1 MNIDDLAI
9 KSANTQGGGLVP
21 SSTGLTP
28 DALPEVQK
36 TVLVENSNTGGG
48 TKNALSGTG
57 NDHSSASKT
66 EDSHWYALRTT
77 YGREKKAYDYII
89 SKGGTAFYPTFSIV
103 RLVDGKRKTVEESR
117 LPNIFFAY
125 GTEEEIKS
133 FVYDNINLP
142 YLRFYYR
149 YFHISKK
156 VEKEPLIVSNN
167 QIESLRIICK
177 ADADDII
184 VSIDEVQKF
193 QKGQAVRIV
202 EGKFKGVTGIVA
214 RYQEQQR
221 VGIVIDGLL
230 TMATAYIPNAFI
242 EVVKK

>member
-1 MNIDDLAI
+1 MIDIPLEKDPGS
-9 KSANTQGGGLVP
+9 KSIERVKGN
-21 SSTGLTP
+21 
-28 DALPEVQK
+28 
-36 TVLVENSNTGGG
+36 VEFKNVWY
-48 TKNALSGTG
+48 KYPNALESSLKDFTLKAEAGKMIAFVGASGAGKSTIINMIPRFMVPTKG
-57 NDHSSASKT
+57 EILFDGIPQNEMTLESIRRQVAIVTQEVMLFDDTIA
-66 EDSHWYALRTT
+66 ANIAFGA
-77 YGREKKAYDYII
+77 GR
-89 SKGGTAFYPTFSIV
+89 PV
-103 RLVDGKRKTVEESR
+103 
-117 LPNIFFAY
+117 
-125 GTEEEIKS
+125 TEEEIKS

-149 YFHISKK
+149 HFHISKK

-230 TMATAYIPNAFI
+230 TMVTAYIPNAFI

>member
-36 TVLVENSNTGGG
+36 NSFGRELKHRGT

-89 SKGGTAFYPTFSIV
+89 SKGGTAFYPTLSIV

-133 FVYDNINLP
+133 FVYDNVNLP

-230 TMATAYIPNAFI
+230 TMATACIPNAFI
-242 EVVKK
+242 EIVKK

>member
-9 KSANTQGGGLVP
+9 KSANTQRVVVTSSRKSVFGGPPVFEF
-21 SSTGLTP
+21 ST
-28 DALPEVQK
+28 K
-36 TVLVENSNTGGG
+36 TVFLNFGESIGGKPG
-48 TKNALSGTG
+48 AGRNQTASLGTG

-77 YGREKKAYDYII
+77 YGREKKAYDYI
-89 SKGGTAFYPTFSIV
+89 KVKVELLSIV

-133 FVYDNINLP
+133 FVYDNVNLP

-193 QKGQAVRIV
+193 QKGQAVRIL
-202 EGKFKGVTGIVA
+202 KGNSRG
-214 RYQEQQR
+214 
-221 VGIVIDGLL
+221 G
-230 TMATAYIPNAFI
+230 
-242 EVVKK
+242 

>member
-1 MNIDDLAI
+1 MY
-9 KSANTQGGGLVP
+9 
-21 SSTGLTP
+21 
-28 DALPEVQK
+28 
-36 TVLVENSNTGGG
+36 
-48 TKNALSGTG
+48 
-57 NDHSSASKT
+57 
-66 EDSHWYALRTT
+66 SHF
-77 YGREKKAYDYII
+77 I
-89 SKGGTAFYPTFSIV
+89 
-103 RLVDGKRKTVEESR
+103 SR
-117 LPNIFFAY
+117 LYRFLN
-125 GTEEEIKS
+125 GT
-133 FVYDNINLP
+133 YN
-142 YLRFYYR
+142 
-149 YFHISKK
+149 ISKK

-230 TMATAYIPNAFI
+230 TMVTAYIPNAFI

>member
-1 MNIDDLAI
+1 MEL
-9 KSANTQGGGLVP
+9 L
-21 SSTGLTP
+21 
-28 DALPEVQK
+28 
-36 TVLVENSNTGGG
+36 
-48 TKNALSGTG
+48 
-57 NDHSSASKT
+57 
-66 EDSHWYALRTT
+66 
-77 YGREKKAYDYII
+77 
-89 SKGGTAFYPTFSIV
+89 SIV

-133 FVYDNINLP
+133 FVYDNVNLP

-230 TMATAYIPNAFI
+230 TMVTAYIPNAFI

>member
-1 MNIDDLAI
+1 MEL
-9 KSANTQGGGLVP
+9 L
-21 SSTGLTP
+21 
-28 DALPEVQK
+28 
-36 TVLVENSNTGGG
+36 
-48 TKNALSGTG
+48 
-57 NDHSSASKT
+57 
-66 EDSHWYALRTT
+66 
-77 YGREKKAYDYII
+77 
-89 SKGGTAFYPTFSIV
+89 SIV

-133 FVYDNINLP
+133 FVYDNVNLP

-193 QKGQAVRIV
+193 QKGQAVRIL
-202 EGKFKGVTGIVA
+202 KGNSRGGN
-214 RYQEQQR
+214 RHR
-221 VGIVIDGLL
+221 GSLSR
-230 TMATAYIPNAFI
+230 ATASWNCY
-242 EVVKK
+242 

>member
-1 MNIDDLAI
+1 MSL
-9 KSANTQGGGLVP
+9 
-21 SSTGLTP
+21 
-28 DALPEVQK
+28 E
-36 TVLVENSNTGGG
+36 
-48 TKNALSGTG
+48 
-57 NDHSSASKT
+57 H
-66 EDSHWYALRTT
+66 
-77 YGREKKAYDYII
+77 
-89 SKGGTAFYPTFSIV
+89 
-103 RLVDGKRKTVEESR
+103 
-117 LPNIFFAY
+117 
-125 GTEEEIKS
+125 
-133 FVYDNINLP
+133 
-142 YLRFYYR
+142 
-149 YFHISKK
+149 FHISKK

-230 TMATAYIPNAFI
+230 TMVTAYIPNAFI

>member
-36 TVLVENSNTGGG
+36 NSFGRELKHRGT

-89 SKGGTAFYPTFSIV
+89 SKGGTAFYPTLSIV

-133 FVYDNINLP
+133 FVYDNVNLP

-230 TMATAYIPNAFI
+230 TMVTAYIPNAFI